1 MTQTLSFVRFIPL
14 RDKGS
19 PPAPSVA
26 SPPSFKETVK
36 GEGLRQPDA
45 FTVFVHRQHL
55 WSESRWRIVTPE
67 PAACGRV
74 GCSVLDL
81 VGEGM

>member
-1 MTQTLSFVRFIPL
+1 MTQTLSFVRFIQL

-26 SPPSFKETVK
+26 SPPPFKETGK

-45 FTVFVHRQHL
+45 FTVFVHLQHL
-55 WSESRWRIVTPE
+55 RSIVKREQVEDNDPRT
-67 PAACGRV
+67 GRV
-74 GCSVLDL
+74 R
-81 VGEGM
+81 EGWM